1 MSKGS
6 DVRGKIS
13 EKKKNP
19 GDERCEGV
27 VFIDRYFE
35 GRDQNHSLGGEGRTQ
50 ATKSQPW
57 KSSSSLLLLFAVTL
71 FHVARKVINISLF
84 KKLLKTFIRY
94 FRKDKNGI
102 GAGSIEFR
110 ISRQK
115 CMFLS
120 RELSSPIST
129 RSCHACTQIEGPF
142 LLWAFPAFPN
152 FFWGGAAA
160 QDMH

>member
-1 MSKGS
+1 MS
-6 DVRGKIS
+6 
-13 EKKKNP
+13 EKNP
-19 GDERCEGV
+19 GDERCEWV
-27 VFIDRYFE
+27 VLIGTLRE
-35 GRDQNHSLGGEGRTQ
+35 GIKTTAWEARVEPKPPSL
-50 ATKSQPW
+50 
-57 KSSSSLLLLFAVTL
+57 SSGNRCCCCCLLLHCFMLLKKLSTL
-71 FHVARKVINISLF
+71 VIF
-84 KKLLKTFIRY
+84 KKKILKTFIRY

-152 FFWGGAAA
+152 FFGGGAAA